1 MESDNQNLNSEN
13 ENKVEDNSSS
23 NNSKYF
29 TNEEKDLLGE
39 IGNICMGNASTSFSK
54 LLQKPVTITTPIVEI
69 VNSKDIAREFREP
82 HIALKVRFLSGI
94 DGDNVLV
101 MSIKDAIIIADIMMG
116 GDGKNVED
124 RETLN
129 EIEISAVSEAMNQM
143 IASSATSMSTMF
155 QKVIDISTPETI
167 VSYDYDE
174 SGKLFSGYNGEDI
187 VKIKFHMSVGEL
199 INSKIVQ
206 IVSIDTGKNIVNTML
221 NDQNGFREGSKD
233 QKYDDSSLDNQNLKD
248 YNDDNDSQE
257 NSTQKNYNVSE
268 AVLMP
273 LSKGYNP
280 KSSNNIDLILDVPLE
295 ISVVLGRTKKNV
307 ADILNLGTGSLV
319 ELEKLAEEP
328 VDILVNG
335 KQIATGE
342 VVVVNENFGV
352 RITAILSNAERVK
365 NLNL

>member
-1 MESDNQNLNSEN
+1 MKDDEKVDDSLKSSPDKITNKLNYFSD
-13 ENKVEDNSSS
+13 
-23 NNSKYF
+23 
-29 TNEEKDLLGE
+29 EEKDLLGE

-54 LLQKPVTITTPIVEI
+54 LLQKPVTITTPSVEI
-69 VNSKDIAREFREP
+69 VSISDVVKEFVQP
-82 HIALKVRFLSGI
+82 HIALKVKFLSGI

-101 MSIKDAIIIADIMMG
+101 MSIKDAIIIADVMMG

-124 RETLN
+124 RENLN
-129 EIEISAVSEAMNQM
+129 EIEVSAVSEAMNQM

-155 QKVIDISTPETI
+155 QKTIDISTPETI
-167 VSYDYDE
+167 ISYKSDSSE
-174 SGKLFSGYNGEDI
+174 RLFSDYNSEEV
-187 VKIKFHMSVGEL
+187 VKIKFHISVGDL

-206 IVSIDTGKNIVNTML
+206 ILSIDTGKNIINTML
-221 NDQNGFREGSKD
+221 NDKNGFREGSKD
-233 QKYDDSSLDNQNLKD
+233 QRYDDESLDNQNLKAVND
-248 YNDDNDSQE
+248 NYNSA
-257 NSTQKNYNVSE
+257 SSMRKNYNVSE

-273 LSKGYNP
+273 LTQGSNP
-280 KSSNNIDLILDVPLE
+280 KGSNNIDLILDVPLE

-307 ADILNLGTGSLV
+307 GDILNLGTGSLV

-352 RITAILSNAERVK
+352 RITAIISNAERVK

>member
-1 MESDNQNLNSEN
+1 MEKDNQPMDQNQLNDVDDASEMH
-13 ENKVEDNSSS
+13 
-23 NNSKYF
+23 KYF

-54 LLQKPVTITTPIVEI
+54 LLQKPVTITTPNVG
-69 VNSKDIAREFREP
+69 IAKIPELIREFNQP
-82 HIALKVRFLSGI
+82 HIALKVKFLSGI

-101 MSIKDAIIIADIMMG
+101 MSIRDAIIIADVMMG
-116 GDGKNVED
+116 GDGKNPEV

-155 QKVIDISTPETI
+155 QKTIDISTPETI
-167 VSYDYDE
+167 ISYKVDDSE
-174 SGKLFSGYNGEDI
+174 KLFSGYAEQDI
-187 VKIKFHMSVGEL
+187 VRIRFQMNVGDL
-199 INSKIVQ
+199 INSNIVQ
-206 IVSIDTGKNIVNTML
+206 ILSIDTARNIINTML
-221 NDQNGFREGSKD
+221 NDQNGFKEGSKD
-233 QKYDDSSLDNQNLKD
+233 LKYDDASLDN
-248 YNDDNDSQE
+248 E
-257 NSTQKNYNVSE
+257 NVKVTSEKVEPEVRKNYNVSD

-273 LSKGYNP
+273 LTQGANP
-280 KSSNNIDLILDVPLE
+280 KGSNNIDLILDVPLE

-307 ADILNLGTGSLV
+307 SEILNLGTGSLV

-335 KQIATGE
+335 KPIATGE

-352 RITAILSNAERVK
+352 RITAIMSNSERVK

>member
-1 MESDNQNLNSEN
+1 MEKENQNQSDVNQTEN
-13 ENKVEDNSSS
+13 GTDPIV
-23 NNSKYF
+23 
-29 TNEEKDLLGE
+29 TNEERDLLGE

-54 LLQKPVTITTPIVEI
+54 LLQKPVTITTPTVEV
-69 VNSKDIAREFREP
+69 VNISDIAKEFMQP
-82 HIALKVRFLSGI
+82 HIALKVKYTRGI
-94 DGDNVLV
+94 DGNNVLV
-101 MSIKDAIIIADIMMG
+101 MSIRDAIIIADIMMG

-155 QKVIDISTPETI
+155 QKTIDISTPETVI
-167 VSYDYDE
+167 SYNSKDSE
-174 SGKLFSGYNGEDI
+174 KIFGNSNEKI
-187 VKIKFHMSVGEL
+187 IKIKFQMNVADL
-199 INSKIVQ
+199 INSNIVQ
-206 IVSIDTGKNIVNTML
+206 VVSIETGKNIINIML
-221 NDQNGFREGSKD
+221 NDQNGFKEGSTDHRYYD
-233 QKYDDSSLDNQNLKD
+233 QSLDNQNLKAV
-248 YNDDNDSQE
+248 E
-257 NSTQKNYNVSE
+257 NSNNSKPIKNYDVSD

-273 LSKGYNP
+273 LSQGATP
-280 KSSNNIDLILDVPLE
+280 ATPNNIDLILDVPLE
-295 ISVVLGRTKKNV
+295 ISVVLGKTKKNV
-307 ADILNLGTGSLV
+307 GEILNLGTGSLV

-352 RITAILSNAERVK
+352 RITAILSNTERVK

>member
-1 MESDNQNLNSEN
+1 MDI
-13 ENKVEDNSSS
+13 
-23 NNSKYF
+23 
-29 TNEEKDLLGE
+29 LGE

-54 LLQKPVTITTPIVEI
+54 LLQRPVTITTPNVTIIEI
-69 VNSKDIAREFREP
+69 EEIARDFSAP
-82 HIALKVRFLSGI
+82 YIALKVKFVDGI
-94 DGDNVLV
+94 DGDNVLI

-116 GDGKNVED
+116 GTGTHVDNRD
-124 RETLN
+124 RLN

-155 QKVIDISTPETI
+155 QKTIDISIPETI
-167 VSYDYDE
+167 ISYKDNDGY
-174 SGKLFSGYNGEDI
+174 KLFDGNNNKVI
-187 VKIKFHMSVGEL
+187 KINFDMNVGDL
-199 INSKIVQ
+199 INSSIVQ
-206 IVSIDTGKNIVNTML
+206 ILTIDTARSIINTML
-221 NDQNGFREGSKD
+221 NDKNGFKEGSTD
-233 QKYDDSSLDNQNLKD
+233 HKYDDQSLDNQNIRATSDVKV
-248 YNDDNDSQE
+248 E
-257 NSTQKNYNVSE
+257 EPRRNYNVSE

-273 LSKGYNP
+273 LSQG
-280 KSSNNIDLILDVPLE
+280 SSSSTPNNIDLILDVPLE
-295 ISVVLGRTKKNV
+295 ISVVLGKTKKNV
-307 ADILNLGTGSLV
+307 NEILSLGTGSLV

>member
-1 MESDNQNLNSEN
+1 MENDNQNFDNESEVIERNSR
-13 ENKVEDNSSS
+13 KID
-23 NNSKYF
+23 YF
-29 TNEEKDLLGE
+29 TSEEKDLLGE

-54 LLQKPVTITTPIVEI
+54 LLQKPVTITTPSVEI
-69 VNSKDIAREFREP
+69 STIQDITNDFKQP

-94 DGDNVLV
+94 DGDNILV

-116 GDGKNVED
+116 GDGKNVEERD
-124 RETLN
+124 TLN
-129 EIEISAVSEAMNQM
+129 EIESSAVSEAMNQM

-155 QKVIDISTPETI
+155 QKIIDISTPETI
-167 VSYDYDE
+167 ISYDYNGND
-174 SGKLFSGYNGEDI
+174 KLFSGYDNEELL
-187 VKIKFHMSVGEL
+187 VKIKFQMSVGEL

-206 IVSIDTGKNIVNTML
+206 ILTIDTGKNIVNTML

-233 QKYDDSSLDNQNLKD
+233 QKYDDESLDNQNLKSFD
-248 YNDDNDSQE
+248 VDKEPQNNLSPK
-257 NSTQKNYNVSE
+257 KNYNVSE

-273 LSKGYNP
+273 LNQGSSPKG
-280 KSSNNIDLILDVPLE
+280 SNNIDLILDVPLE

-307 ADILNLGTGSLV
+307 GDILNLGTGSLL

>member
-1 MESDNQNLNSEN
+1 MENDNQNLNSE
-13 ENKVEDNSSS
+13 
-23 NNSKYF
+23 SKLDKNDTKKTDYF
-29 TNEEKDLLGE
+29 TSEEKDLLGE

-54 LLQKPVTITTPIVEI
+54 LLQKPVTITTPSVEI
-69 VNSKDIAREFREP
+69 STIQDITNEFKQP

-94 DGDNVLV
+94 DGDNILV

-116 GDGKNVED
+116 GDGRNVGE

-129 EIEISAVSEAMNQM
+129 EIESSAVSEAMNQM

-167 VSYDYDE
+167 ISYDYDG
-174 SGKLFSGYNGEDI
+174 SDRLFSGYDNEDL
-187 VKIKFHMSVGEL
+187 VKIKFQMNVGDL

-206 IVSIDTGKNIVNTML
+206 ILPIDTGKNIINTML

-233 QKYDDSSLDNQNLKD
+233 QKYDDESLDNENLKSFGVEEEGPQ
-248 YNDDNDSQE
+248 NDL
-257 NSTQKNYNVSE
+257 TKRNYNVSE

-273 LSKGYNP
+273 LNQGSNP
-280 KSSNNIDLILDVPLE
+280 KGSNNIDLILDVPLE
-295 ISVVLGRTKKNV
+295 ISVVLGRTRKNV
-307 ADILNLGTGSLV
+307 GDILNLGTGSLV

>member
-1 MESDNQNLNSEN
+1 MEKESQNQNQSQNDSN
-13 ENKVEDNSSS
+13 ENDILN
-23 NNSKYF
+23 YF
-29 TNEEKDLLGE
+29 TNEERDLLGE

-54 LLQKPVTITTPIVEI
+54 LLQKPVTITTPNVEVVNMSDIV
-69 VNSKDIAREFREP
+69 KEFMQP
-82 HIALKVRFLSGI
+82 HIALKVKFLSGI

-101 MSIKDAIIIADIMMG
+101 MSIKDAIIIADVMMG

-124 RETLN
+124 RDTLN

-155 QKVIDISTPETI
+155 QKTIDISTPETI
-167 VSYDYDE
+167 ISYNTKDSE
-174 SGKLFSGYNGEDI
+174 KIFGHSNEKI
-187 VKIKFHMSVGEL
+187 IKIKFQMNVSDL
-199 INSKIVQ
+199 INSNIVQ
-206 IVSIDTGKNIVNTML
+206 ILSMDTGKNIINTML
-221 NDQNGFREGSKD
+221 NDQNGFKEGSKD
-233 QKYDDSSLDNQNLKD
+233 LKYDDQSLDNQNLQAV
-248 YNDDNDSQE
+248 DNMSSYE
-257 NSTQKNYNVSE
+257 TKKNYDVSE

-273 LSKGYNP
+273 LSQGANP
-280 KSSNNIDLILDVPLE
+280 KTSNNIDLILDVPLE
-295 ISVVLGRTKKNV
+295 ISVVLGRTKKSV
-307 ADILNLGTGSLV
+307 GDILNLGTGSLV

>member
-13 ENKVEDNSSS
+13 KIDDNTPKNS
-23 NNSKYF
+23 NYF

-54 LLQKPVTITTPIVEI
+54 LLQKPVTITTPSVDI
-69 VNSKDIAREFREP
+69 VNINNIVKEFMQP

-167 VSYDYDE
+167 VSYNFDE
-174 SGKLFSGYNGEDI
+174 SDKLFSGYDKEDI
-187 VKIKFHMSVGEL
+187 VKIKFHMSVGDL

-206 IVSIDTGKNIVNTML
+206 ILSIDTGKNIINTML

-233 QKYDDSSLDNQNLKD
+233 QKYDDTSLDNQNLETYDVKE
-248 YNDDNDSQE
+248 DSQE
-257 NSTQKNYNVSE
+257 NLTKKSYNVSE

-273 LSKGYNP
+273 LSQGYNP
-280 KSSNNIDLILDVPLE
+280 KASNNIDLILDVPLE

>member
-1 MESDNQNLNSEN
+1 MEKESQNQSQNQNDSN
-13 ENKVEDNSSS
+13 ENDILN
-23 NNSKYF
+23 YF
-29 TNEEKDLLGE
+29 TNEERDLLGE

-54 LLQKPVTITTPIVEI
+54 LLQKPVTITTPNVEVVNMSDIV
-69 VNSKDIAREFREP
+69 KEFMQP
-82 HIALKVRFLSGI
+82 HIALKVKFLSGI

-101 MSIKDAIIIADIMMG
+101 MSIKDAIIIADVMMG

-124 RETLN
+124 RDTLN

-155 QKVIDISTPETI
+155 QKTIDISTPETI
-167 VSYDYDE
+167 ISYNTKDSEKIFGHSDE
-174 SGKLFSGYNGEDI
+174 KI
-187 VKIKFHMSVGEL
+187 IKIKFQMNVSDL
-199 INSKIVQ
+199 INSNIVQ
-206 IVSIDTGKNIVNTML
+206 ILSMDTGKNIINTML
-221 NDQNGFREGSKD
+221 NDQNGFKEGSKD
-233 QKYDDSSLDNQNLKD
+233 LKYDDQSLDNQNLQAV
-248 YNDDNDSQE
+248 DNMSSYE
-257 NSTQKNYNVSE
+257 TKKNYDVSE

-273 LSKGYNP
+273 LSQGANP
-280 KSSNNIDLILDVPLE
+280 KTSNNIDLILDVPLE
-295 ISVVLGRTKKNV
+295 ISVVLGRTKKSV
-307 ADILNLGTGSLV
+307 GDILNLGTGSLV

>member
-1 MESDNQNLNSEN
+1 MKNDDEKVDDSVKPSSDKITNKLN
-13 ENKVEDNSSS
+13 
-23 NNSKYF
+23 YF
-29 TNEEKDLLGE
+29 SDEEKDLLGE

-54 LLQKPVTITTPIVEI
+54 LLQKPVTITTPSVEVVSI
-69 VNSKDIAREFREP
+69 SDVVKEFGQP
-82 HIALKVRFLSGI
+82 HIALKVKFLSGI

-101 MSIKDAIIIADIMMG
+101 MSIKDAIIIADVMMG
-116 GDGKNVED
+116 GDGKNVEN
-124 RETLN
+124 RENLN
-129 EIEISAVSEAMNQM
+129 EIEVSAVSEAMNQM

-155 QKVIDISTPETI
+155 QRTIDISTPETI
-167 VSYDYDE
+167 ISYE
-174 SGKLFSGYNGEDI
+174 SDSGEKLFSDYDSEEI
-187 VKIKFHMSVGEL
+187 VKIKFHMSVGDL

-206 IVSIDTGKNIVNTML
+206 ILSIETGKNIINTML

-233 QKYDDSSLDNQNLKD
+233 QRYDDESLDNQNLKAVNDD
-248 YNDDNDSQE
+248 YNSG
-257 NSTQKNYNVSE
+257 SGMRKNYNVSE

-273 LSKGYNP
+273 LTQGSNP
-280 KSSNNIDLILDVPLE
+280 KGSNNIDLILDVPLE

-307 ADILNLGTGSLV
+307 GDILNLGTGSLV

-352 RITAILSNAERVK
+352 RITAIISNAERVK